1 MKLTKTPGLT
11 ASIAA
16 GAKWI
21 EQNADVVAN
30 WKPACAG

>member
-11 ASIAA
+11 ASIEA

-21 EQNADVVAN
+21 EQNADAVAS
-30 WKPACAG
+30 WKLACAG